1 MSETKFEDLTIQS
14 NFMFKHVMG
23 NKGLCQRFIS
33 NVMKCDVVDLEY
45 IETEKEL
52 EPYFDSKCVRLDVI
66 VVDRNNNRYNLEMQ
80 VRNVIGKETKLPL
93 LPKRARYYQS
103 VMDMDML
110 QKGQTYDKL
119 SPLVLV
125 FVCAFD
131 LFKEGRYVYTFKSR
145 CLENLDLELA
155 NDVTT
160 MFLNA
165 NGVAGDVTPQMVNFL
180 EYVKTQVPND
190 AYTRELEAEVA
201 RLKLDKEV
209 RRKYMVLQAELR
221 DTEIVAFE
229 AGEAQGH
236 AAGLAEGE
244 AKGREE
250 GLAEGEAKGEAK
262 KSRETAIEMLK
273 DGEQLTKIM
282 KYSKLDKEAILLLAK
297 ENGIEAV
304 VA

>member
-1 MSETKFEDLTIQS
+1 MKGRCYLS

-23 NKGLCQRFIS
+23 NKNLCQYFIS
-33 NVMKCDVVDLEY
+33 NVMQCEVVDLEY

-66 VVDRNNNRYNLEMQ
+66 VVDKNNNRYNLEMQ

-131 LFKEGRYVYTFKSR
+131 LFDEGRYVYTFKSR
-145 CLENLDLELA
+145 CLENLELELA

-165 NGVAGDVTPQMVNFL
+165 NGVAGNVTPQMVNFL

-201 RLKLDKEV
+201 RLKQDKEV

-229 AGEAQGH
+229 AGEA
-236 AAGLAEGE
+236 
-244 AKGREE
+244 KGRAE
-250 GLAEGEAKGEAK
+250 GLAVGEAKGEFK
-262 KSRETAIEMLK
+262 KSRETALEMLK
-273 DGEQLTKIM
+273 DKQPLLFIL
-282 KYSKLDKEAILLLAK
+282 KYSTLAEKEVYALAK
-297 ENGIEAV
+297 ENGLEV
-304 VA
+304 VVS

>member
-1 MSETKFEDLTIQS
+1 MAESEATKFENLTIQS

-23 NKGLCQRFIS
+23 NKNLCQYFIS
-33 NVMKCDVVDLEY
+33 NVMQCEVVDLEY

-66 VVDRNNNRYNLEMQ
+66 VVDKNNNRYNLEMQ

-131 LFKEGRYVYTFKSR
+131 LFDEGRYVYTFKSR
-145 CLENLDLELA
+145 CLENLELELA

-165 NGVAGDVTPQMVNFL
+165 NGVAGNVTPQMVNFL

-201 RLKLDKEV
+201 RLKQDKEV

-221 DTEIVAFE
+221 DTEIIAFE

-236 AAGLAEGE
+236 AVGLAEGE
-244 AKGREE
+244 VQGELKERLKNINALMKNFKVSAQEAMNILELPSEE
-250 GLAEGEAKGEAK
+250 QQKL
-262 KSRETAIEMLK
+262 
-273 DGEQLTKIM
+273 LT
-282 KYSKLDKEAILLLAK
+282 LL
-297 ENGIEAV
+297 
-304 VA
+304 

>member
-66 VVDRNNNRYNLEMQ
+66 VVDSNNNRYNLEMQ

-180 EYVKTQVPND
+180 EYVKTKVPND

-229 AGEAQGH
+229 AGEAKGH
-236 AAGLAEGE
+236 AAGLAEG
-244 AKGREE
+244 REE
-250 GLAEGEAKGEAK
+250 GLAQGLAEGEAK
-262 KSRETAIEMLK
+262 KSRETALEMLK
-273 DGEQLTKIM
+273 DGEPLTKIM
-282 KYSKLDKEAILLLAK
+282 KYSKLGQEDILLLAR
-297 ENGIEAV
+297 ENGLEVIDE
-304 VA
+304 

>member
-1 MSETKFEDLTIQS
+1 MEETKFEDLTIQS

-119 SPLVLV
+119 SPLILV

-180 EYVKTQVPND
+180 EYVKTKVPND

-229 AGEAQGH
+229 AGEAKGH
-236 AAGLAEGE
+236 AAGLA
-244 AKGREE
+244 E

-262 KSRETAIEMLK
+262 KSRETALEMLK
-273 DGEQLTKIM
+273 DREPLTKIM
-282 KYSKLDKEAILLLAK
+282 KYSKLAKEDILLLAK

>member
-1 MSETKFEDLTIQS
+1 MEETKFEDLTIQS

-125 FVCAFD
+125 LVCAFD

-155 NDVTT
+155 ND
-160 MFLNA
+160 
-165 NGVAGDVTPQMVNFL
+165 VAGDVTPQMVNFL

-229 AGEAQGH
+229 AGEAKGH
-236 AAGLAEGE
+236 ASGLAE
-244 AKGREE
+244 
-250 GLAEGEAKGEAK
+250 GEAK
-262 KSRETAIEMLK
+262 KSRETALEMLK
-273 DGEQLTKIM
+273 DREPLTKIM
-282 KYSKLDKEAILLLAK
+282 KYSKLAKEDILLLAK

>member
-1 MSETKFEDLTIQS
+1 MEETTKFEDLTIQS

-23 NKGLCQRFIS
+23 KKNLCQYFIS
-33 NVMKCDVVDLEY
+33 NVMQCEVVDLEY

-66 VVDRNNNRYNLEMQ
+66 VVDKNNNRYNLEMQ
-80 VRNVIGKETKLPL
+80 VRNVLGKETKLPL

-110 QKGQTYDKL
+110 QKGQSYDQL

-125 FVCAFD
+125 FVFSVD
-131 LFKEGRYVYTFKSR
+131 LFNVGRYVYTFKSR
-145 CLENLDLELA
+145 CLENLDLELG

-165 NGVAGDVTPQMVNFL
+165 NGVAGAVTPQMVNFL
-180 EYVKTQVPND
+180 EYVRTQVPND
-190 AYTRELEAEVA
+190 AYTHELEAEVA
-201 RLKLDKEV
+201 RLKQDKEV

-221 DTEIVAFE
+221 DTQIIAFE

-244 AKGREE
+244 AKGREA
-250 GLAEGEAKGEAK
+250 GLAEGEVNKFVAMVERKMKRKNMTCEEA
-262 KSRETAIEMLK
+262 M
-273 DGEQLTKIM
+273 DD
-282 KYSKLDKEAILLLAK
+282 LDSTPEERQAYYDYLAK
-297 ENGIEAV
+297 HQQE
-304 VA
+304 

>member
-1 MSETKFEDLTIQS
+1 MKGRCYLS

-23 NKGLCQRFIS
+23 NKNLCQYFIS
-33 NVMKCDVVDLEY
+33 NVMQCEVVDLEY

-66 VVDRNNNRYNLEMQ
+66 VVDKNNNRYNLEMQ

-131 LFKEGRYVYTFKSR
+131 LFDEGRYVYTFKSR
-145 CLENLDLELA
+145 CLENLELELA
-155 NDVTT
+155 NNVTT

-165 NGVAGDVTPQMVNFL
+165 NGVAGNVTPQMVNFL

-201 RLKLDKEV
+201 RLKQDKEV

-221 DTEIVAFE
+221 DTEIIAFE

-236 AAGLAEGE
+236 AVGLAEGE
-244 AKGREE
+244 VQGELKERLKNINALMKNFKVSAQEAMNILELPSEE
-250 GLAEGEAKGEAK
+250 QQRL
-262 KSRETAIEMLK
+262 
-273 DGEQLTKIM
+273 LT
-282 KYSKLDKEAILLLAK
+282 LL
-297 ENGIEAV
+297 
-304 VA
+304 

>member
-1 MSETKFEDLTIQS
+1 MEETKFEDLTIQS

-23 NKGLCQRFIS
+23 NKALCQRFIS

-131 LFKEGRYVYTFKSR
+131 LFKEGRYLYTFKSR

-236 AAGLAEGE
+236 AAGLAEG
-244 AKGREE
+244 
-250 GLAEGEAKGEAK
+250 LAEGEAK
-262 KSRETAIEMLK
+262 KSRETAIKMLK
-273 DGEQLTKIM
+273 KQKPLSEI
-282 KYSKLDKEAILLLAK
+282 KEFTDMSEEEIVRLAK
-297 ENGIEAV
+297 ENGLEVIDG
-304 VA
+304 

>member
-1 MSETKFEDLTIQS
+1 MGESEATKFENLTIQS

-23 NKGLCQRFIS
+23 NKNLCQYFIS
-33 NVMKCDVVDLEY
+33 NVMQCDVVGLEY

-66 VVDRNNNRYNLEMQ
+66 VVDKNNNRYNLEMQ

-131 LFKEGRYVYTFKSR
+131 LFDEGRYVYTFKSR
-145 CLENLDLELA
+145 CLENLELELA

-165 NGVAGDVTPQMVNFL
+165 NGVAGNVTPQMVNFL

-201 RLKLDKEV
+201 RLKQDKEV

-221 DTEIVAFE
+221 DTEIIAFE
-229 AGEAQGH
+229 AGEA
-236 AAGLAEGE
+236 
-244 AKGREE
+244 
-250 GLAEGEAKGEAK
+250 KGEFK
-262 KSRETAIEMLK
+262 KSRETALEMLK
-273 DGEQLTKIM
+273 DKQPLSFIL
-282 KYSKLDKEAILLLAK
+282 KYSTLAEKEVYALAK
-297 ENGIEAV
+297 ENGLEV
-304 VA
+304 VVS